1 MKARTTEG
9 SKGGEFMRAKRQ
21 NNQLELAFGR
31 RSEGEARSGAC
42 EGTEVRVAR
51 ADTERPVAGP
61 TMEEVLE
68 PGNLKKALERVR
80 RNKGAPGVDGMT
92 VEELGD
98 YLREQWPGIR
108 GQLLEG
114 SYRPQPVRRVE
125 IPKAGGGMRPLG
137 VPTVLDRFIQQAVGQ
152 VLGKRWDTGF
162 SDSSYGF
169 RPGRSAQQ
177 AVRRAQEHIRAG
189 CRIVVDLD
197 LEKFF
202 DRVNH
207 DILMGLVSTRVEDRR
222 ILKLLRGYLN
232 SGVLEG
238 GLVSPTV
245 TGVPQ
250 GGPLSPLLSN
260 LMLDVLDKE
269 LERRGHRFVR
279 YADDCN
285 IYVRSWRAG
294 ERVMTGVEEFLARR
308 LKLVVNAAKSSVD
321 RPARRSFLG
330 FSFTPGA
337 KPKRRVAPKSLARF
351 KRRVRELT
359 RCVRGASLSEVIRE
373 LSGYIVGWRGYFGHC
388 ETPAAMGEVDKW
400 IRRRIRAIAWR
411 QWKRGRTRYKALRR
425 HGVDRDLAAQTAGSA
440 HGPWR
445 ISMSPALSIA
455 LPNASLAKL
464 GLVSCSPIQ

>member
-1 MKARTTEG
+1 MRTE
-9 SKGGEFMRAKRQ
+9 RQ
-21 NNQLELAFGR
+21 NNQLELAFSK

-42 EGTEVRVAR
+42 EGTEVCVAR
-51 ADTERPVAGP
+51 ADTERPAVGP

-98 YLREQWPGIR
+98 CLREQWPGIR
-108 GQLLEG
+108 AQLLEG
-114 SYRPQPVRRVE
+114 SYRPQPVRRVG

-152 VLGKRWDTGF
+152 VLGKRWDGGF
-162 SDSSYGF
+162 SESSYGF
-169 RPGRSAQQ
+169 RPGRSAHQ
-177 AVRRAQEHIRAG
+177 AIRRAQEHIRAG
-189 CRIVVDLD
+189 YRIVVDLD

-207 DILMGLVSTRVEDRR
+207 DILMGLVSRRVRDKR
-222 ILKLLRGYLN
+222 ILRLMRGYLN

-245 TGVPQ
+245 MGVPQ

-260 LMLDVLDKE
+260 LMLDVVDKE

-294 ERVMTGVEEFLARR
+294 ERVMAGVTRFLARR
-308 LKLVVNAAKSSVD
+308 LKLAVNTAKSAVD
-321 RPARRSFLG
+321 RPWRRSFLG
-330 FSFTPGA
+330 FSFTAGLS
-337 KPKRRVAPKSLARF
+337 PKRRIAPKALARF
-351 KRRVRELT
+351 KKRVRELT
-359 RCVRGASLSEVIRE
+359 RCVKGVRPTELVRE
-373 LSGYIVGWRGYFGHC
+373 LSRYLLGWRGYFGYC
-388 ETPAAMGEVDKW
+388 ETLGVLRRADRW
-400 IRRRIRAIAWR
+400 IRRRIRAFVWR
-411 QWKRGRTRYKALRR
+411 QWKRGRTRFAALRR
-425 HGVDRDLAAQTAGSA
+425 LGVGKDLAAQTAGSP

-445 ISMSPALSIA
+445 LGNSPALSFA
-455 LPNASLAKL
+455 LPNALLAKL
-464 GLVSCSPIQ
+464 GLVSLLPDSAA

>member
-1 MKARTTEG
+1 MEG
-9 SKGGEFMRAKRQ
+9 SKDGKLMRAKRQ
-21 NNQLELAFGR
+21 NNQLELAFSK

-42 EGTEVRVAR
+42 EGTEVCVVRV
-51 ADTERPVAGP
+51 DTERPAVGP

-98 YLREQWPGIR
+98 HLREQWPGIR
-108 GQLLEG
+108 AQLLEG

-152 VLGKRWDTGF
+152 VLGKRWDGSF
-162 SDSSYGF
+162 FESSYGF

-189 CRIVVDLD
+189 YRIVVDLD

-207 DILMGLVSTRVEDRR
+207 DILMGLVSRRVEDRR
-222 ILKLLRGYLN
+222 MLKLLGGYLD

-245 TGVPQ
+245 MGVPQ

-269 LERRGHRFVR
+269 LEGRGHRFVR

-294 ERVMTGVEEFLARR
+294 ERVMAGVEEFLAKR
-308 LKLVVNAAKSSVD
+308 LKLVVNTAKSSVD

-359 RCVRGASLSEVIRE
+359 RCVKGARLSEVIKE
-373 LSGYIVGWRGYFGHC
+373 LSVYIVGWRGYFGHC
-388 ETPAAMGEVDKW
+388 ETPAAMGRVDKW

-411 QWKRGRTRYKALRR
+411 QWKRGRTRYKTLRR
-425 HGVDRDLAAQTAGSA
+425 LGVGRDLAAQTAGSA

-455 LPNASLAKL
+455 LPNASLVKL
-464 GLVSCSPIQ
+464 GLASCSRIQ

>member
-1 MKARTTEG
+1 
-9 SKGGEFMRAKRQ
+9 MRARRQ
-21 NNQLELAFGR
+21 NNQLELAFSK
-31 RSEGEARSGAC
+31 RSEGEARSGTC
-42 EGTEVRVAR
+42 EGTEVRMAR
-51 ADTERPVAGP
+51 ADTERPAAGP

-68 PGNLKKALERVR
+68 PGNLRKALGRVR

-98 YLREQWPGIR
+98 HLREQWPGIR
-108 GQLLEG
+108 VQLLEG
-114 SYRPQPVRRVE
+114 GYRPQPVRRVE
-125 IPKAGGGMRPLG
+125 IPKASGGMRPLG

-152 VLGKRWDTGF
+152 VLGKRWDGKF
-162 SDSSYGF
+162 SESSYGF
-169 RPGRSAQQ
+169 RPGRSAHQ

-207 DILMGLVSTRVEDRR
+207 DILMGLVSRRIEDER
-222 ILKLLRGYLN
+222 ILKLIRGYLN

-238 GLVSPTV
+238 GLASPTEM
-245 TGVPQ
+245 GVPQ

-260 LMLDVLDKE
+260 LMLDVMDKE

-294 ERVMTGVEEFLARR
+294 ERVMEGVVRFLGKR
-308 LKLVVNAAKSSVD
+308 LKLAVNTAKSAVD

-330 FSFTPGA
+330 FSFTPGVA
-337 KPKRRVAPKSLARF
+337 PKRRIAPKALDRL
-351 KRRVRELT
+351 KRRVRGLT
-359 RCVRGASLSEVIRE
+359 RCVKGVSLDELIKE
-373 LSGYIVGWRGYFGHC
+373 LSRYITGWRGYFGYC
-388 ETPAAMGEVDKW
+388 ETPGVLGRMDKW
-400 IRRRIRAIAWR
+400 IRRRIRAIVWR
-411 QWKRGRTRYKALRR
+411 QWKRGRTRFKALRR
-425 HGVDRDLAAQTAGSA
+425 LGIGKDLAAQTAGSP

-455 LPNASLAKL
+455 LPNVSLAKL
-464 GLVSCSPIQ
+464 GLASCCPVQ

>member
-1 MKARTTEG
+1 
-9 SKGGEFMRAKRQ
+9 MRARQQ
-21 NNQLELAFGR
+21 NNQLELAFSK

-51 ADTERPVAGP
+51 ADTERPAAGP

-68 PGNLKKALERVR
+68 PGNLRKALERVR

-92 VEELGD
+92 VKELGD
-98 YLREQWPGIR
+98 YLKERWPGIR
-108 GQLLEG
+108 AQLLEG
-114 SYRPQPVRRVE
+114 SYKPQPVRRVE

-137 VPTVLDRFIQQAVGQ
+137 VPTVLDRLIQQAVGQ
-152 VLGKRWDTGF
+152 VLGKRWDSSF
-162 SDSSYGF
+162 SESSYGF
-169 RPGRSAQQ
+169 RPGRSAHQ

-189 CRIVVDLD
+189 YRIVVDLD

-207 DILMGLVSTRVEDRR
+207 DILMGLASKRVEDKR

-245 TGVPQ
+245 MGVPQ

-260 LMLDVLDKE
+260 LMLDVVDKE

-294 ERVMTGVEEFLARR
+294 ERVMAGVRGFLAKR
-308 LKLVVNAAKSSVD
+308 LKLVVNAAKSAVD

-337 KPKRRVAPKSLARF
+337 TPKRRVAPKALARF
-351 KRRVRELT
+351 KERVRKLT
-359 RCVRGASLSEVIRE
+359 RCVKSVSIDQLIKE
-373 LSGYIVGWRGYFGHC
+373 LSSYLIGWRGYFGHC
-388 ETPAAMGEVDKW
+388 ETPSVLSGMDKW
-400 IRRRIRAIAWR
+400 VRRRIRAIMWR
-411 QWKRGRTRYKALRR
+411 QWKRGRTRFGALRR
-425 HGVDRDLAAQTAGSA
+425 LGVNKDLAARAAGNP

-445 ISMSPALSIA
+445 LSKSPALHYA
-455 LPNASLAKL
+455 LPKASLAKF
-464 GLVSCSPIQ
+464 GLVSVLPDSAA

>member
-1 MKARTTEG
+1 
-9 SKGGEFMRAKRQ
+9 MRAERR
-21 NNQLELAFGR
+21 NNQLVLAFSK

-42 EGTEVRVAR
+42 EGTEVCVAR
-51 ADTERPVAGP
+51 AGTEHPATGP

-68 PGNLKKALERVR
+68 PGNLRKALERVR
-80 RNKGAPGVDGMT
+80 RNKGAPGPDGMT

-98 YLREQWPGIR
+98 YLKEQWPGIR
-108 GQLLEG
+108 AQLLEG
-114 SYRPQPVRRVE
+114 RYSPQPVRRVE

-152 VLGKRWDTGF
+152 VLGRRWDSSF
-162 SDSSYGF
+162 SESSYGF
-169 RPGRSAQQ
+169 RPGRSAHQ

-189 CRIVVDLD
+189 YRIVVDVD

-207 DILMGLVSTRVEDRR
+207 DILMGLVSKRVEDRR

-238 GLVSPTV
+238 GLVSPTEM
-245 TGVPQ
+245 GVPQ

-260 LMLDVLDKE
+260 LMLDVVDKE

-285 IYVRSWRAG
+285 VYVQSWRAG
-294 ERVMTGVEEFLARR
+294 KRVMKGVEEFLAKR
-308 LKLVVNAAKSSVD
+308 LKLVVNTAKSAVD

-337 KPKRRVAPKSLARF
+337 TPKRRVAPKALARF
-351 KRRVRELT
+351 KERVRELT
-359 RCVRGASLSEVIRE
+359 RCARGASLSEVIKC
-373 LSGYIVGWRGYFGHC
+373 IF
-388 ETPAAMGEVDKW
+388 
-400 IRRRIRAIAWR
+400 
-411 QWKRGRTRYKALRR
+411 
-425 HGVDRDLAAQTAGSA
+425 
-440 HGPWR
+440 
-445 ISMSPALSIA
+445 
-455 LPNASLAKL
+455 SLN
-464 GLVSCSPIQ
+464 SDTDSH